1 MFKLLLKFAGR
12 SFLKN
17 KFSSG
22 INMLGLTIAFISCL
36 MVYAY
41 VVNET
46 SYDRWYPAHD
56 RLYRVAAKIEMS
68 GIDFSSAMAAP
79 PLAKTLV
86 REIPEVEKA
95 TRLWQWPNISVKNN
109 TDPKHILAF
118 NERRVVEA
126 DSNFFDVFQF
136 ELIQGD
142 PRIALKNPKT
152 IVLTRETAIKYF
164 GQEEV
169 NKGLVVG
176 KSLYLKI
183 WGKYSPYQIT
193 GICQPPREQT
203 HFAFDI
209 LFASSGDPDSKTDH
223 WLNNTYYTYALLA
236 PGSNPKQ
243 VESKLGQ
250 IVIKYINGGFN
261 KEFSPAE
268 TSGQDYWHFLLQPVT
283 DIHLHSDF
291 ESELKPNSNIR
302 NIYIAVGTALLVLV
316 VAFLNYINL
325 FTVNNL
331 GRAKEI
337 ALRKISGA
345 GASDI
350 FAGFMSESVGIV
362 GIAMLFAFILSL
374 LFYKW
379 MEPISPG
386 IEKLAL
392 FNDGTT
398 FLFMLVL
405 ILVLGIGGG
414 IFSASKLTVANNVFL
429 IKNNVSLGGRSSF
442 RQVIITGQFVIAMI
456 LISVSILVSRQLDF
470 LMKKNPGYDQEHVLV
485 LDAPVWGLR
494 QNFDNFKSGLLDN
507 PAIVSITTSGTVP
520 GDGDYNTP
528 LYMKMQGDPANHMVI
543 PYRGGYDFLQTIGLQ
558 LIEGRDFDKNYDD
571 SHSIILSE
579 SAVKSLGLKDPVG
592 TSVYD
597 NEIRANGEQLTQLN
611 IIGVVKDI
619 HFESYY
625 KTIRPFAIVFDQ
637 FHNYVSVRIKSGDI
651 SGTLTFLRERW
662 IGSYPDAPFNYSFLD
677 KKFEAQYK
685 REASLKKFIL
695 LFTGMAI
702 FISMMGLFAIAL
714 YTSRQRAKEIG
725 VRKVNGAKI
734 SEILTMLNKDFLRW
748 VVVAFMI
755 ATPIAYY
762 VMNKWLENFAY
773 KTDLSWWIFALSGF
787 IALAIAML
795 TVSWQSWK
803 AATRNPVEALR
814 YE

>member
-1 MFKLLLKFAGR
+1 MLKLLLKFAGR
-12 SFLKN
+12 NFLKN
-17 KFSSG
+17 KFSTG

-36 MVYAY
+36 LVYAY

-95 TRLWQWPNISVKNN
+95 TRLWQWPNISVKNDN
-109 TDPKHILAF
+109 DPKHVLAF
-118 NERRVVEA
+118 NERRVIEA

-142 PRIALKNPKT
+142 PHTVLKNPKS

-164 GQEEV
+164 GQDEV
-169 NKGLVVG
+169 NSGLVEG

-183 WGKYSPYQIT
+183 WGNYRPYQIT
-193 GICQPPREQT
+193 GICQSPKEQT

-236 PGSNPKQ
+236 PGSDAKQ

-250 IVIKYINGGFN
+250 IVTKYINGGFK
-261 KEFSPAE
+261 KEFSSRE
-268 TSGQDYWHFLLQPVT
+268 INGHDYWHFLLQPVT
-283 DIHLHSDF
+283 GIHLHSNF

-302 NIYIAVGTALLVLV
+302 NIYISIGTALLVLV

-350 FAGFMSESVGIV
+350 FAGFISESVVIV
-362 GIAMLFAFILSL
+362 AIAMLLAFILSWL
-374 LFYKW
+374 NYKW
-379 MEPISPG
+379 LESLSPG
-386 IEKLAL
+386 IDKLAL
-392 FNDGTT
+392 FSKGMT

-405 ILVLGIGGG
+405 ILVPGIGGG
-414 IFSASKLTVANNVFL
+414 IFSASKLTAANNVSL
-429 IKNNVSLGGRSSF
+429 IKNNVSPVGKSSF
-442 RQVIITGQFVIAMI
+442 RQVIITGQFVITMI

-470 LMKKNPGYDQEHVLV
+470 LMHKNPGYDQEHVLV

-494 QNFDNFKSGLLDN
+494 QNFDNFKSGLQGN
-507 PAIVSITTSGTVP
+507 PSIISITTSSTVP

-528 LYMKMQGDPANHMVI
+528 LYMKNQGDPANHMVI
-543 PYRGGYDFLQTIGLQ
+543 PYRGSYDFLKTIGLQ
-558 LIEGRDFDKNYDD
+558 LTEGRDFGKNYDD

-597 NEIRANGEQLTQLN
+597 NEIRASGEQLTQLN

-625 KTIRPFAIVFDQ
+625 KTIRPFAILFDQ
-637 FHNYVSVRIKSGDI
+637 FHNYLSVRINPGNI
-651 SGTLTFLRERW
+651 SGTLAFLKERW
-662 IGSYPDAPFNYSFLD
+662 ISSYPDTPFNYTFLD
-677 KKFEAQYK
+677 KKFEAQYN

-695 LFTGMAI
+695 LFTGLAI
-702 FISMMGLFAIAL
+702 FISMMGLFAFAL
-714 YTSRQRAKEIG
+714 FISRQRAKEIG

-734 SEILTMLNKDFLRW
+734 SEILTLLNKDFIKW
-748 VVVAFMI
+748 IVFAFMI

-762 VMNKWLENFAY
+762 IMHKWLQNFAY
-773 KTDLSWWIFALSGF
+773 KTALSWWIFALSG
-787 IALAIAML
+787 ILALAITL
-795 TVSWQSWK
+795 ITVSWQSWW